1 MCKEKEETVSHI
13 VSECSKIAQTE
24 YQKRHG
30 RVATT
35 IHSALCKKYGL
46 PHTEKWYD
54 HRAEPVMENEHVKL
68 LWDFNV
74 QTERTIEAK
83 RPDLI
88 LIDKT
93 IEECKIIDVAIPGD
107 TRVVKKEEEK
117 ERFSNR
123 NRQNMEEE
131 SKHCPHS
138 HRSAWDYI
146 KEPSNV
152 LGRTRV
158 QHIFRGNTEDSTVGN
173 SSYPQKNFVLIGLCI
188 L

>member
-1 MCKEKEETVSHI
+1 M
-13 VSECSKIAQTE
+13 
-24 YQKRHG
+24 
-30 RVATT
+30 ATT
-35 IHSALCKKYGL
+35 IHWALCKKYGL

-54 HRAEPVMENEHVKL
+54 HRAEPVMENEHAKL

-74 QTERTIEAK
+74 QTDKTIEAR

-88 LIDKT
+88 LIDKI
-93 IEECKIIDVAIPGD
+93 IEECKIVDVAIPGD

-117 ERFSNR
+117 NWEVQRFSNR

-152 LGRTRV
+152 LGRTGV
-158 QHIFRGNTEDSTVGN
+158 QLIFRDNTEDSTVGN
-173 SSYPQKNFVLIGLCI
+173 GSYPQKNFVLIGLCVLWFLDEVWTQRI
-188 L
+188 NSQQTHDAVKETQ